1 MFAHA
6 GERIGDY
13 EVKQLLGR
21 GSFGVVLL
29 VQTAALQQTLG
40 FSHIP

>member
-29 VQTAALQQTLG
+29 SGGWADLNDRL
-40 FSHIP
+40 P